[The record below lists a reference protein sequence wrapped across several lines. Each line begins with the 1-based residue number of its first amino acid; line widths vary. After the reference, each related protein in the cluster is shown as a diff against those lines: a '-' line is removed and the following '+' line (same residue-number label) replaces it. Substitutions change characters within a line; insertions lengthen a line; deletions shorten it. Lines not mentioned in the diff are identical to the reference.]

1 MGNANKGKVNQEGLR
16 MAKMEKINMD
26 CKFKTKKLRINPLSS
41 RDITSLNQHKIQ
53 VFPNLPFP

>member
-1 MGNANKGKVNQEGLR
+1 

>member
-1 MGNANKGKVNQEGLR
+1 

-26 CKFKTKKLRINPLSS
+26 CKFKAKKLSVNPLSS
-41 RDITSLNQHKIQ
+41 RDITSLNEYKIQ